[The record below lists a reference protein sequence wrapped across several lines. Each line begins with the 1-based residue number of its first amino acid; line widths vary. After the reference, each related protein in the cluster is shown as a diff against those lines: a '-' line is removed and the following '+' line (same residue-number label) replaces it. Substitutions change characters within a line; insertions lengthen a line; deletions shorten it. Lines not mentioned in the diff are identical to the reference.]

1 MRSNFLSSI
10 NLLLAGLQ
18 VITATAWFV
27 AAALH
32 SNWLYGF
39 VGVLFIAQAL
49 ASLEI
54 WALRVKLNELQNEA
68 KETQEKEA
76 VCNVPLDQ
84 R

>member
-1 MRSNFLSSI
+1 MQSNFLSDI

-18 VITATAWFV
+18 ATVAVMWFV
-27 AAALH
+27 AAALNN
-32 SNWLYGF
+32 SWLPGF
-39 VGVLFIAQAL
+39 IGVLFIAQAL

-54 WALRVKLNELQNEA
+54 WALRVKLKNEA
-68 KETQEKEA
+68 KETKEKEA

>member
-1 MRSNFLSSI
+1 MQSNFLSSI
-10 NLLLAGLQ
+10 NLLFAGLQ
-18 VITATAWFV
+18 VITATTWFV

-39 VGVLFIAQAL
+39 VGLLFIAQAL

-54 WALRVKLNELQNEA
+54 WALRKKLENEA

-76 VCNVPLDQ
+76 RINVPLDQ